1 MLTLSIAII
10 GLESISVL
18 SCNGYPI
25 MTILGVYT
33 KKNFNMFA
41 RKHIQNIIFIQ
52 ISREELER

>member
-1 MLTLSIAII
+1 
-10 GLESISVL
+10 
-18 SCNGYPI
+18 